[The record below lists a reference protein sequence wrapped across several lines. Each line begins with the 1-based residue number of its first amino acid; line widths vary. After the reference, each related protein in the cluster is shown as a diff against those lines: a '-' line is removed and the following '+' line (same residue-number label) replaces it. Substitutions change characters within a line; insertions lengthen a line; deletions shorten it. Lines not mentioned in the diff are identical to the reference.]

1 MPRRN
6 LVGKKGRGF
15 YQTMANFNFERW
27 GMIVGGNRHSRMVC
41 EECFKWASQRKV
53 FGKTLISQPMI
64 RFKLA
69 QMIAEVE
76 SVHSM
81 LEDVTY
87 QMTKMSEEEIHQY
100 LAGYVVHSLT
110 FTSQRNNLTFTSKKI
125 NKKDDCIVEISP
137 NTGEYTRF

>member
-1 MPRRN
+1 
-6 LVGKKGRGF
+6 
-15 YQTMANFNFERW
+15 
-27 GMIVGGNRHSRMVC
+27 MIVGGNRHSRMVC

-100 LAGYVVHSLT
+100 LAGYVV
-110 FTSQRNNLTFTSKKI
+110 
-125 NKKDDCIVEISP
+125 
-137 NTGEYTRF
+137 